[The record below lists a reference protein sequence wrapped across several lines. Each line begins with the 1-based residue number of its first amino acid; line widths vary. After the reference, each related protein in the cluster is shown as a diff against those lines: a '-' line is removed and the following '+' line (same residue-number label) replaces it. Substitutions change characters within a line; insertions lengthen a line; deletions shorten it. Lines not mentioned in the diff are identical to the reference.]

1 MAYVSL
7 YRKWRPQGF
16 GDVVGQDTIVK
27 TLENSLNTRRISHAY
42 LFTGPRG
49 TGKTSVARIL
59 AKGLNCQSGPTATP
73 CGKCGECHTIKE
85 GTSLNVIEIDG
96 ASNRG
101 IDDVRELRSQV
112 QFTPINAAYKVYI
125 IDEVHMLTT
134 EAFNA
139 LLKTLEEPP
148 AHVVFI
154 FATTD
159 PHRLPPTILSRVQR
173 FDFGRFSEQ
182 AVVERLQTVAK
193 GEELEVDLEALRLI
207 AQHAAGGMRDALG
220 IFEKCASFAKKITV
234 DAVVEVL
241 GIAPQEQVDSFTEH
255 ILGDSK
261 LEALQIIDDLHNQG
275 RDLSQFALA
284 VIAKLRNGILSG
296 ANKDEPLELRAIEQL
311 SETVREMRFA
321 SDPRIVLELAVVKI
335 TTTKTSLPSAD
346 MGRLEDKV
354 RTLEKE
360 ISRMQ
365 MLLAKGNE
373 SVSERVSSTQIP
385 KRRIPSANDAERS
398 AYVLE
403 IWPDYLKGLR
413 DERLMQCEAF
423 LKEGTPVEVV
433 DDNIVIAFPRDRGFH
448 KASIEQDSHR
458 EPAER
463 VLSKLM
469 GKQVRF
475 RCVFQD
481 ETASGPK
488 QVAPQ
493 RVQPDKPSQASKRKR
508 QEGHPTVKPDV
519 ERKVNL
525 EAGITSEQPK
535 AQDSDA
541 EAFLRA
547 SMETFGGKIIS
558 KPKEN

>member
-7 YRKWRPQGF
+7 YRKWRPLGF
-16 GDVVGQDTIVK
+16 SDVVGQDTIVK
-27 TLENSLNTRRISHAY
+27 TLENSLNNRRISHAY

-49 TGKTSVARIL
+49 TGKTTVARIL

-73 CGKCGECHTIKE
+73 CGKCRECQTITE
-85 GTSLNVIEIDG
+85 GTSLNAIEIDG

-101 IDDVRELRSQV
+101 IDDVRDLRSQV
-112 QFTPINAAYKVYI
+112 QFAPINAAYKVYI

-173 FDFGRFSEQ
+173 FDFVRFSEQ
-182 AVVERLQTVAK
+182 SMVERMETVAQ
-193 GEELEVDLEALRLI
+193 GEGLKVDLEALRLI
-207 AQHAAGGMRDALG
+207 AQHAAGGMRDALS
-220 IFEKCASFAKKITV
+220 ILEKCAAFAEEITA

-241 GIAPQEQVDSFTEH
+241 GIAPQDQVDSFTTY
-255 ILGDSK
+255 ILDDAK
-261 LEALQIIDDLHNQG
+261 PEALQIIHDLHNQG
-275 RDLSQFALA
+275 RDLSQFALS
-284 VIAKLRNGILSG
+284 VVAKLRQDILSG
-296 ANKDEPLELRAIEQL
+296 ARKDEQLELRAIEQL

-321 SDPRIVLELAVVKI
+321 SDPRIALELAVLKI
-335 TTTKTSLPSAD
+335 AVPRFAATSSD
-346 MGRLEDKV
+346 MGELEGKV
-354 RTLEKE
+354 RNLEAE
-360 ISRMQ
+360 ISKLQ
-365 MLLAKGNE
+365 TLLAKEKAG
-373 SVSERVSSTQIP
+373 SSGKVSSVQAS
-385 KRRIPSANDAERS
+385 RRQIPSANDAERS

-403 IWPDYLKGLR
+403 IWTDYLKGLR

-423 LKEGTPVEVV
+423 LKEGTPIEVV
-433 DDNIVIAFPRDRGFH
+433 DDNVVVAFPRDRGFH

-469 GKQVRF
+469 GRQVRF

-481 ETASGPK
+481 ETASAPR
-488 QVAPQ
+488 QVAAEGAKPEK
-493 RVQPDKPSQASKRKR
+493 QPSKRKR
-508 QEGHPTVKPDV
+508 QQKQATVSPESGV
-519 ERKVNL
+519 
-525 EAGITSEQPK
+525 ASEQPK
-535 AQDSDA
+535 GEDIAA
-541 EAFLRA
+541 EEFLRA

>member
-7 YRKWRPQGF
+7 YRKWRPLGF
-16 GDVVGQDTIVK
+16 SDVVGQDTIVK
-27 TLENSLNTRRISHAY
+27 TLENSLNNRRISHAY
-42 LFTGPRG
+42 LFAGPRG
-49 TGKTSVARIL
+49 TGKTTVARIL

-73 CGKCGECHTIKE
+73 CGKCRECQTITE
-85 GTSLNVIEIDG
+85 GTSLNAIEIDG

-101 IDDVRELRSQV
+101 IDDVRDLRSQV
-112 QFTPINAAYKVYI
+112 QFAPINAAYKVYI

-173 FDFGRFSEQ
+173 FDFVRFSEQ
-182 AVVERLQTVAK
+182 SMVERMETVAQ
-193 GEELEVDLEALRLI
+193 GEGLKVDLEALRLI
-207 AQHAAGGMRDALG
+207 AQHAAGGMRDALS
-220 IFEKCASFAKKITV
+220 ILEKCAAFAEEITA

-241 GIAPQEQVDSFTEH
+241 GIAPQDQVDSFTTY
-255 ILGDSK
+255 ILDDAK
-261 LEALQIIDDLHNQG
+261 PEALQIIHDLHNQG
-275 RDLSQFALA
+275 RDLSQFALS
-284 VIAKLRNGILSG
+284 VVAKLRQDILSG
-296 ANKDEPLELRAIEQL
+296 ARKDEQLELRAIEQL

-321 SDPRIVLELAVVKI
+321 SDPRIALELAVLKI
-335 TTTKTSLPSAD
+335 AVPRFAATSSD
-346 MGRLEDKV
+346 MGELEGKV
-354 RTLEKE
+354 RNLEAE
-360 ISRMQ
+360 ISKLQ
-365 MLLAKGNE
+365 TLLAKEKAG
-373 SVSERVSSTQIP
+373 SSGKVSSVQAS
-385 KRRIPSANDAERS
+385 RRQIPSANDAERS

-403 IWPDYLKGLR
+403 IWTDYLKGLR

-423 LKEGTPVEVV
+423 LKEGTPIEVV
-433 DDNIVIAFPRDRGFH
+433 DDNVVVAFPRDRGFH

-481 ETASGPK
+481 ETASAPRQAAAEGAKPEK
-488 QVAPQ
+488 QP
-493 RVQPDKPSQASKRKR
+493 SKRKR
-508 QEGHPTVKPDV
+508 QQKQATVSPEPGV
-519 ERKVNL
+519 
-525 EAGITSEQPK
+525 ASEQPK
-535 AQDSDA
+535 GEDIAA
-541 EAFLRA
+541 EEFLRA

>member
-16 GDVVGQDTIVK
+16 ADVVGQDSIVK
-27 TLENSLNTRRISHAY
+27 TLENSLSIGRISHAF
-42 LFTGPRG
+42 LFAGPRG
-49 TGKTSVARIL
+49 TGKTTVARIL
-59 AKGLNCQSGPTATP
+59 AKGLNCKSGPTATP
-73 CGKCGECHTIKE
+73 CGECAECQNITT

-112 QFTPINAAYKVYI
+112 QFTPINANYKVYI
-125 IDEVHMLTT
+125 IDEVHMLTP

-173 FDFGRFSEQ
+173 YDFSRFSDN
-182 AVVERLQTVAK
+182 AMVSRLKTVVQ
-193 GEELEVDLEALRLI
+193 GEGFEADPEALQLI
-207 AQHAAGGMRDALG
+207 AQHGAGGMRDALS
-220 IFEKCASFAKKITV
+220 ILEKCAAFAEKITV

-241 GIAPQEQVDSFTEH
+241 GIAPQEQIDAFTQY
-255 ILGDSK
+255 ILKDAK
-261 LEALQIIDDLHNQG
+261 LESLQIIDDLYNHG

-284 VIAKLRNGILSG
+284 VVARLRTDILAGSQQ
-296 ANKDEPLELRAIEQL
+296 DEGKRVAAIELL

-321 SDPRIVLELAVVKI
+321 PDPRIALEVATLKI
-335 TTTKTSLPSAD
+335 TTSPRAVPSTQV
-346 MGRLEDKV
+346 GQLEDKV
-354 RTLEKE
+354 RTLEKQ
-360 ISRMQ
+360 I
-365 MLLAKGNE
+365 AKL
-373 SVSERVSSTQIP
+373 RTQLSQQEGSDP
-385 KRRIPSANDAERS
+385 MPQKPQAPSANDEARS
-398 AYVLE
+398 AFVLE
-403 IWPDYLKGLR
+403 VWPDYLKGLR

-433 DDNIVIAFPRDRGFH
+433 DDNVIVAFPRDRGFH
-448 KASIEQDSHR
+448 KASIEQDNHR

-469 GKQVRF
+469 GTHVRF
-475 RCVFQD
+475 KCVFQD
-481 ETASGPK
+481 ESVGAPRPEKS
-488 QVAPQ
+488 VAPGAKK
-493 RVQPDKPSQASKRKR
+493 RASKRQTKD
-508 QEGHPTVKPDV
+508 EDV
-519 ERKVNL
+519 NREPAESEQLKNT
-525 EAGITSEQPK
+525 TSE
-535 AQDSDA
+535 
-541 EAFLRA
+541 EFLKA

-558 KPKEN
+558 KPKGK

>member
-7 YRKWRPQGF
+7 YRKWRPLSF
-16 GDVVGQDTIVK
+16 SDVVGQDTIVK
-27 TLENSLNTRRISHAY
+27 TLENSLNNCRISHAY
-42 LFTGPRG
+42 LFAGPRG

-73 CGKCGECHTIKE
+73 CGQCRECQTITE

-101 IDDVRELRSQV
+101 IDDIRDLRSQV
-112 QFTPINAAYKVYI
+112 QFAPINAAYKVYI

-148 AHVVFI
+148 GHVVFI

-182 AVVERLQTVAK
+182 SMVERMETVAQ
-193 GEELEVDLEALRLI
+193 GEGLEVNLEALRLI
-207 AQHAAGGMRDALG
+207 AHHAAGGMRDALS
-220 IFEKCASFAKKITV
+220 IFEKCAAFAKEITA

-241 GIAPQEQVDSFTEH
+241 GIALQDQIDSFTEY
-255 ILGDSK
+255 ILDDAK
-261 LEALQIIDDLHNQG
+261 PEALQIIDDLHNQG
-275 RDLSQFALA
+275 RDLLQFALT
-284 VIAKLRNGILSG
+284 VIATLRQDILSG
-296 ANKDEPLELRAIEQL
+296 ARKKEQLELRAIEQL

-321 SDPRIVLELAVVKI
+321 PDPRIALELAVLKI
-335 TTTKTSLPSAD
+335 TTTKAALQGSD
-346 MGRLEDKV
+346 VGRLEDKV
-354 RTLEKE
+354 RTLEAEVSKLQTLLMKE
-360 ISRMQ
+360 KEGSSEKVASIQ
-365 MLLAKGNE
+365 
-373 SVSERVSSTQIP
+373 VS
-385 KRRIPSANDAERS
+385 KRQIPSANDAERS

-403 IWPDYLKGLR
+403 IWPEYLKGLR

-423 LKEGTPVEVV
+423 LKEGAPVEVV
-433 DDNIVIAFPRDRGFH
+433 DDNVIIAFPRDRGFH
-448 KASIEQDSHR
+448 KASIEQDGHR

-463 VLSKLM
+463 VLSRLV

-481 ETASGPK
+481 ETMRAPTQVVTERSQPEKPAST
-488 QVAPQ
+488 Q
-493 RVQPDKPSQASKRKR
+493 KRKR
-508 QEGHPTVKPDV
+508 QQDQVAIRSDIEKESNLKSDV
-519 ERKVNL
+519 
-525 EAGITSEQPK
+525 ISEQPK
-535 AQDSDA
+535 AGDTAA
-541 EAFLRA
+541 EEFLRA
-547 SMETFGGKIIS
+547 SMETFGGKIFS
-558 KPKEN
+558 KPKEK